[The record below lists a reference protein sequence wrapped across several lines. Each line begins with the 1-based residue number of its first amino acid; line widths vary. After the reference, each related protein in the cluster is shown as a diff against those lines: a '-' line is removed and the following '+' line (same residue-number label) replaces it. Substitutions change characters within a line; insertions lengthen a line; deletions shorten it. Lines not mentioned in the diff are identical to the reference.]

1 MATSSL
7 PFRDRNASPL
17 AVPHINTTNLQNH
30 PAVSQDLPSVDYSTH
45 QRSEGAVEVREQQ
58 ERRRVTLVD
67 APPADNPNVP
77 PPQYNQSAR
86 PQLKAPAISIN
97 GSRSESNMHH
107 AFSLRRSR
115 SGAKAKQADSLAAG
129 HPPMHSRN
137 HSMTYGD
144 KNGGLAPSPS
154 NAGGL
159 SRSMSKREKFVRA
172 FTNPDKIFD
181 RDPTSPPP
189 ESRYVPFHMPC
200 SALFVLRCC
209 FRIPTLPLSP
219 IMTLHAHPKLTHSQI
234 QP

>member
-7 PFRDRNASPL
+7 PFRDRDRTVSPL
-17 AVPHINTTNLQNH
+17 VPHINTNNLQNH
-30 PAVSQDLPSVDYSTH
+30 PAVSQDLPILDYSTH
-45 QRSEGAVEVREQQ
+45 QRSEGAVEVPDQ

-67 APPADNPNVP
+67 APQGENPNVP
-77 PPQYNQSAR
+77 PPQYNQSSR

-137 HSMTYGD
+137 HSITYGD

-189 ESRYVPFHMPC
+189 ESRCVHFPVYSRHGPM
-200 SALFVLRCC
+200 
-209 FRIPTLPLSP
+209 I
-219 IMTLHAHPKLTHSQI
+219 
-234 QP
+234 